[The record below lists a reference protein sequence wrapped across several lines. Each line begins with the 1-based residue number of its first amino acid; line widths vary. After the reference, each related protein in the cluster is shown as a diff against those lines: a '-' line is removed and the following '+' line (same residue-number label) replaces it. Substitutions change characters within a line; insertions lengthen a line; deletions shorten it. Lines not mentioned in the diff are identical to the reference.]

1 MPKILENVRDEIL
14 EKAIKILIEEGAEQ
28 LTMRHV
34 ADACGIAPGTIYN
47 YFDSK
52 EKLLAVVL
60 FDDWREKYEGIERW
74 VESAAHFDHSLQI
87 IYTGIWEFA
96 KENRKYWRGVGSLDN
111 VGSYHEYLVKE
122 VMKLVQL
129 AFKKEDF
136 TYDFVASGIEGHV
149 VSASVI
155 REEQKETIPMDDE
168 RVARG
173 IEKLSLLSAETILLA
188 VRHDDPAL
196 FDTLLTLLLK

>member
-1 MPKILENVRDEIL
+1 M
-14 EKAIKILIEEGAEQ
+14 A
-28 LTMRHV
+28 
-34 ADACGIAPGTIYN
+34 
-47 YFDSK
+47 
-52 EKLLAVVL
+52 
-60 FDDWREKYEGIERW
+60 
-74 VESAAHFDHSLQI
+74 
-87 IYTGIWEFA
+87 
-96 KENRKYWRGVGSLDN
+96 
-111 VGSYHEYLVKE
+111 VKE
-122 VMKLVQL
+122 LFKPVFISTFIC
-129 AFKKEDF
+129 AFVFYSGLFNIPDRTEAKALIKKEDF